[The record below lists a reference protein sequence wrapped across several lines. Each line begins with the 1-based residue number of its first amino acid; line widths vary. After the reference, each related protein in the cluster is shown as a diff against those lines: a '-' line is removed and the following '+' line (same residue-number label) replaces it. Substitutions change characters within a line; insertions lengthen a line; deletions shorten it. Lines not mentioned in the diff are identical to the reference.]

1 LDGEAGLAVAGVDQG
16 RGGEEGRRCHCCY
29 CYGSLGDS
37 MVVVVVGL
45 DRLCVLKKVE
55 SIVLFY
61 VVVGGEKVINIG
73 KRWISEEMV
82 STYCV
87 FIVS

>member
-1 LDGEAGLAVAGVDQG
+1 
-16 RGGEEGRRCHCCY
+16 
-29 CYGSLGDS
+29 

>member
-1 LDGEAGLAVAGVDQG
+1 
-16 RGGEEGRRCHCCY
+16 
-29 CYGSLGDS
+29 

-61 VVVGGEKVINIG
+61 VVVGGEKVINIIG